1 MTTLHSA
8 MQALMMASGTPAD
21 GGLHR
26 PPRPVISISRDHGA
40 LGRQIAVAL
49 SKRLDLPVYDREILD
64 HIAKRLETDPA
75 TLKQLDES
83 NARARD
89 MWLMRLFTGK
99 DLSEDAYRRCL
110 IDVVLSLARVGGI
123 ILGRGSNVILSTSCA
138 LRLRITASPDVCA
151 RRVAA
156 RYSLSMDEARA
167 QIETINHNRGRF
179 VWELFHA
186 RNSDASTFDMILN
199 TDRLDDPERAVE
211 CIAAAYNALADT
223 SSARLKGE

>member
-8 MQALMMASGTPAD
+8 MQALMMASGLPGD
-21 GGLHR
+21 GGLIR
-26 PPRPVISISRDHGA
+26 PPKPVIAISRDHGA

-49 SKRLDLPVYDREILD
+49 SKRLDIPVYDREILD

-138 LRLRITASPDVCA
+138 LRLRVTASPDVCA

-156 RYSLSMDEARA
+156 RYGVSLDDARQ

-186 RNSDASTFDMILN
+186 RNSDATTFDMVLN
-199 TDRLDDPERAVE
+199 TDRIDDPDKAVDS
-211 CIAAAYNALADT
+211 ILAAYTALAEAST
-223 SSARLKGE
+223 ARLSA

>member
-8 MQALMMASGTPAD
+8 MQALMMASGTPAES
-21 GGLHR
+21 GLIR
-26 PPRPVISISRDHGA
+26 PPKPVIAISRDHGA
-40 LGRQIAVAL
+40 LGRQIAAAL
-49 SKRLDLPVYDREILD
+49 SRRLDLPVYDREILD

-75 TLKQLDES
+75 TLKMLDES

-123 ILGRGSNVILSTSCA
+123 ILGRGSNIILATSCA

-151 RRVAA
+151 RRVAE
-156 RYSLSMDEARA
+156 RYALSLDEARA
-167 QIETINHNRGRF
+167 RIETVNHNRGRF

-186 RNSDASTFDMILN
+186 RNNDATTFDMILN
-199 TDRLDDPERAVE
+199 TDRIDDPERAVE
-211 CIAAAYNALADT
+211 SIMAAYTALAE
-223 SSARLKGE
+223 SATTRMPV

>member
-8 MQALMMASGTPAD
+8 MQALMMASGLPNES
-21 GGLHR
+21 GLHR
-26 PPRPVISISRDHGA
+26 PPKPVIAISRDHGA

-49 SKRLDLPVYDREILD
+49 SKRLDIPVYDREILD

-75 TLKQLDES
+75 TLKLLDES

-99 DLSEDAYRRCL
+99 DLSEDAYRHCL

-138 LRLRITASPDVCA
+138 LRLRVTASPEVCA

-156 RYSLSMDEARA
+156 RYGISPDEARQ
-167 QIETINHNRGRF
+167 QIDTINHNRGRF

-186 RNSDASTFDMILN
+186 RNSDATTFDMVLN
-199 TDRLDDPERAVE
+199 TDRIDDPDKAVDS
-211 CIAAAYNALADT
+211 ILAAYTALAEA
-223 SSARLKGE
+223 SAARLSP

>member
-8 MQALMMASGTPAD
+8 MQALMMASGLPGD
-21 GGLHR
+21 NGLHR
-26 PPRPVISISRDHGA
+26 PPKPVIAISRDHGA
-40 LGRQIAVAL
+40 LGRQIAQAL
-49 SKRLDLPVYDREILD
+49 SKRLDLPIYDREILD
-64 HIAKRLETDPA
+64 HIARRLETDPA

-110 IDVVLSLARVGGI
+110 VDVVLSLARVGGI

-156 RYSLSMDEARA
+156 RYNISPEDARQ

-186 RNSDASTFDMILN
+186 RNSDATTFDMILN
-199 TDRLDDPERAVE
+199 TDRIDDPDRAVDS
-211 CIAAAYNALADT
+211 ILAAYSALAEAT
-223 SSARLKGE
+223 AARLPG

>member
-8 MQALMMASGTPAD
+8 MQALMMASGQPGD
-21 GGLHR
+21 GGLIR
-26 PPRPVISISRDHGA
+26 PPKPVIAISRDHGA

-49 SKRLDLPVYDREILD
+49 SKRLDIPVYDREILD
-64 HIAKRLETDPA
+64 HIARRLETDPA

-138 LRLRITASPDVCA
+138 LRLRVTASPDVCA

-156 RYSLSMDEARA
+156 RYGVSLDDARQ

-186 RNSDASTFDMILN
+186 RNSDATTFDMVLN
-199 TDRLDDPERAVE
+199 TDRIDDPDKAVDS
-211 CIAAAYNALADT
+211 ILAAYTALAEAST
-223 SSARLKGE
+223 ARLSA

>member
-8 MQALMMASGTPAD
+8 MQALMMASGLPGD
-21 GGLHR
+21 GGLIR
-26 PPRPVISISRDHGA
+26 PPKPVIAISRDHGA

-49 SKRLDLPVYDREILD
+49 SKRLDIPVYDREILD
-64 HIAKRLETDPA
+64 HIARRLETDPA

-138 LRLRITASPDVCA
+138 LRLRVTASPDVCA

-156 RYSLSMDEARA
+156 RYGVSLDDARQ

-186 RNSDASTFDMILN
+186 RNSDATTFDMVLN
-199 TDRLDDPERAVE
+199 TDRIDDPDKAVDS
-211 CIAAAYNALADT
+211 ILAAYTALAEAST
-223 SSARLKGE
+223 ARLSA